1 MAKKKDRGWIKVFRT
16 IQTNFIWTSSEPY
29 DKRSAWIDLLLS
41 VNHEDR
47 TIMIN
52 GRPQKIGEGQR
63 WLSQTA
69 LAKRWKWSRN
79 KVNRFLHILVEQQ
92 MVTLSGTPSGTLLTI
107 VNYGKFQS
115 GRTAD
120 GATDGATDRTTDG
133 ATDGA
138 QTRTNKQELINK
150 NDKTNARARTSL
162 FQEGDARQ

>member
-1 MAKKKDRGWIKVFRT
+1 MAKKKDRGWIRVYRSIKH
-16 IQTNFIWTSSEPY
+16 NFLWTSSEPY

-52 GRPQKIGEGQR
+52 GRPQVIGEGQR
-63 WLSQTA
+63 WLSQIA

-79 KVNRFLHILVEQQ
+79 RVNRYLHILVEQR

-107 VNYGKFQS
+107 VNYGNFQT
-115 GRTAD
+115 GRATD
-120 GATDGATDRTTDG
+120 GATDGATDRTSNG

-138 QTRTNKQELINK
+138 QTITNKQELINK
-150 NDKTNARARTSL
+150 NDKQIARPRKLIS
-162 FQEGDARQ
+162 EDDDRQ